1 MGRGLR
7 ALRVGWFD
15 PPFGIVIVIDRNK
28 GDGDGDGC
36 EYCDD
41 NDSLPVDLSGLWSPC
56 VEADGGANQA
66 ETLNNLPV

>member
-15 PPFGIVIVIDRNK
+15 PPFGIVILIVTRVTVMVVNTPC
-28 GDGDGDGC
+28 DG
-36 EYCDD
+36 
-41 NDSLPVDLSGLWSPC
+41 NDSLPVDLSGLWSPY

-66 ETLNNLPV
+66 ETPNNLPV